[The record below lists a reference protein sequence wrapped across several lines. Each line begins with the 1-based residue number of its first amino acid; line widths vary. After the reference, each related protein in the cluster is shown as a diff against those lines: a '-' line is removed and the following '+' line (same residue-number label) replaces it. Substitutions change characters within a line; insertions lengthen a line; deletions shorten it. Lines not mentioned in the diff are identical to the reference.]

1 MSEEK
6 EVVHHHHHHHHDSS
20 ESSSSSHHHHHHSSS
35 DEKDSKKSEH
45 HHHHHSRSHRRLF
58 SFSHII
64 SFCLAL
70 NILYVLAEGGIGW
83 SQRSLG
89 LLADAGYNLGDI
101 FGLLFAYYAYKL
113 TGKWE
118 DSKKK
123 DGYQQGMHKAAIAN
137 AVILLVTVGAVV
149 VEAIHRY
156 QYPSSMSGKVIL
168 ITALIGVLV
177 NGLTAFLLMRYKK
190 KDQHVKGAYWYMVAD
205 TLISALVAVIGLV
218 IIIKPTLTFI
228 DPVLGIILAIFI
240 LVATIRL
247 LHNNLKLVH
256 DGYPSGVTKDDVEL
270 VIGNHK
276 NVASVH
282 RVHVWALN
290 AHEYSMTAHF
300 SLHDIAKLEETK
312 KEVKDSLKNRLA
324 IDHVTLELD
333 APEDWKKEDSND
345 KQ

>member
-1 MSEEK
+1 MSEEI
-6 EVVHHHHHHHHDSS
+6 EVGHHHHHHHHDSS
-20 ESSSSSHHHHHHSSS
+20 KNSSSSHHHHSSG
-35 DEKDSKKSEH
+35 EKDSKEREH
-45 HHHHHSRSHRRLF
+45 HHHHHSRSHHRLF

-64 SFCLAL
+64 NFCLAL
-70 NILYVLAEGGIGW
+70 NILYVLAEGGVGLW
-83 SQRSLG
+83 QRSLG
-89 LLADAGYNLGDI
+89 LLSDAGYNLGDI

-113 TGKWE
+113 TGKWD

-123 DGYQQGMHKAAIAN
+123 DGYKQGMHKAAIAN

-156 QYPSSMSGKVIL
+156 QSPSILNGKVIL

-177 NGLTAFLLMRYKK
+177 NGLTAFLLMKYKK

-205 TLISALVAVIGLV
+205 TLVSALVAVIGLV

-228 DPVLGIILAIFI
+228 DPVLGIVLAIFI
-240 LVATIRL
+240 LLATIRL
-247 LHNNLKLVH
+247 LHNNLKLVQ
-256 DGYPSGVTKDDVEL
+256 DGFPSGVTKDDVEL

-282 RVHVWALN
+282 RVHVWTLN

-300 SLHDIAKLEETK
+300 SVHDITKLEETK

-333 APEDWKKEDSND
+333 AKEDWKNESKNEESKE
-345 KQ
+345 

>member
-1 MSEEK
+1 M
-6 EVVHHHHHHHHDSS
+6 
-20 ESSSSSHHHHHHSSS
+20 
-35 DEKDSKKSEH
+35 DEKMNLTIVYIDDDAKMKEDAFLDDIRDDVDDIQYFEKPSDGLSYIKD
-45 HHHHHSRSHRRLF
+45 
-58 SFSHII
+58 HIDQ
-64 SFCLAL
+64 
-70 NILYVLAEGGIGW
+70 NIVVILDW
-83 SQRSLG
+83 KFNS
-89 LLADAGYNLGDI
+89 NLGDI

-113 TGKWE
+113 TGKWD

-123 DGYQQGMHKAAIAN
+123 EGYQQGMHKAAIAN

-177 NGLTAFLLMRYKK
+177 NGLTAFLLVRYKK

-300 SLHDIAKLEETK
+300 SLHDISKLEETK

-333 APEDWKKEDSND
+333 ASEDWKKEDSND